1 MAHNILKKIYLDI
14 YNAPRQSNRT
24 LDEKI
29 KLYRQKLGRGS
40 EVQKRGI
47 VIVDPVNLIPIK
59 AVPSKKTEG
68 NYKLFNKLADSVPK
82 AEYLNLFK
90 VTTVK
95 KIKVPKAKK
104 ELKPKEIKPKEIK
117 PKDMVAKPCPPGT
130 ERNPKT
136 GRCKKIVIIKK
147 K

>member
-1 MAHNILKKIYLDI
+1 MAQNILKNIYLDI
-14 YNAPRQSNRT
+14 YNAPRQSDRT

-29 KLYRQKLGRGS
+29 KIYRQKLGRGS

-47 VIVDPVNLIPIK
+47 VLVDPVNLMPIK

-90 VTTVK
+90 ATALK
-95 KIKVPKAKK
+95 KEKKPKAK
-104 ELKPKEIKPKEIK
+104 KEIK
-117 PKDMVAKPCPPGT
+117 PKDMVVKPCPPGT

-136 GRCKKIVIIKK
+136 GRCKKIVMQK
-147 K
+147 